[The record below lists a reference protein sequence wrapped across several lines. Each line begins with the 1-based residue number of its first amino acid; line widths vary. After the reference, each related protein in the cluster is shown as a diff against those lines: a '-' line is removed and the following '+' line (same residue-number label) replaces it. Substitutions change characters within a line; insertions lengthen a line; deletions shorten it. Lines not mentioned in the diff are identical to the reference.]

1 MIARPIVR
9 ILGATAVA
17 FFVLV
22 NGSQAQQSQPSAAS
36 VTLATQIL
44 ELKGG
49 ISAFDAAIDGVI
61 LHHRGNL
68 LQINPNLT
76 KDIDATMQ
84 IVRADAAARRQE
96 LHNEVARAY
105 ASVYTEQ
112 DLKQMLDFYK
122 TPLGKKIIE
131 GEPKAGEEST
141 KRAQVWIDNYATDV
155 ITRMRAEM
163 KKKGH
168 NEF

>member
-1 MIARPIVR
+1 TTGFRRSDVTMIARPIVR

-17 FFVLV
+17 LFLLAS
-22 NGSQAQQSQPSAAS
+22 GAQAQQSQPSAAS

-49 ISAFDAAIDGVI
+49 ITAFDAAIEGVI

-68 LQINPNLT
+68 LQINPNLGR
-76 KDIDATMQ
+76 DIDATVQ
-84 IVRADAAARRQE
+84 IVRADTAARRQD
-96 LHNEVARAY
+96 LHNEVARGY
-105 ASVYTEQ
+105 ASIYTEQ
-112 DLKQMLDFYK
+112 DLKQMLEFYK

-141 KRAQVWIDNYATDV
+141 
-155 ITRMRAEM
+155 
-163 KKKGH
+163 
-168 NEF
+168 

>member
-9 ILGATAVA
+9 ILGATAVT
-17 FFVLV
+17 FFVWA
-22 NGSQAQQSQPSAAS
+22 NGSQAQQAQPSAAA
-36 VTLATQIL
+36 VALATQVL

-76 KDIDATMQ
+76 KDIDATAQLM
-84 IVRADAAARRQE
+84 RADAATRRQE
-96 LHNEVARAY
+96 LHTEVARAY
-105 ASVYTEQ
+105 ASVFTEQ
-112 DLKQMLDFYK
+112 DLKQMLEFYK

-131 GEPKAGEEST
+131 AEPKAGEEST
-141 KRAQVWIDNYATDV
+141 KRAEVWIDKYASDV
-155 ITRMRAEM
+155 MEKMRAEM
-163 KKKGH
+163 RKKGH
-168 NEF
+168 NTF